1 MDRNLENPRDNKEAL
16 LAAFAGILPVIPNAS
31 GQRETLYLAKIQG
44 QDVQLPETDRTRTEM
59 YLRAI
64 AEHGGG
70 GGSVDSITF
79 TGNGTNSIVLSEL
92 SGKTLVAAVLADT
105 LNSAEV
111 YASGTIAVSLFNS
124 NLSENQYSAV
134 RLSSQVF
141 AVETSIGSFTSAT
154 GNMTFNAI
162 LPLGKQYIAFYR

>member
-1 MDRNLENPRDNKEAL
+1 MDRSLEHPRDSKEAL

-70 GGSVDSITF
+70 GGSVTSHGFFGNGDDSIVVPELIGKTLIACVF
-79 TGNGTNSIVLSEL
+79 ADTLSPSEL
-92 SGKTLVAAVLADT
+92 S
-105 LNSAEV
+105 E
-111 YASGTIAVSLFNS
+111 SGQIAFSLSHTSVSGHPYSTIAFPSGMGATFI
-124 NLSENQYSAV
+124 
-134 RLSSQVF
+134 
-141 AVETSIGSFTSAT
+141 IGGYFFSDT
-154 GNMTFNAI
+154 GEIGFNAI
-162 LPLGKQYIAFYR
+162 LPRGKLYVAFYQ